1 MRQTENVRINV
12 LSKIDS
18 FLDGGWRS
26 CSESF
31 TKVKKVIAKFRNPGL
46 KVKTST
52 MKIENMYS
60 R

>member
-1 MRQTENVRINV
+1 MRQTENVRINI
-12 LSKIDS
+12 L
-18 FLDGGWRS
+18 LDGGWPS

-52 MKIENMYS
+52 YDEN
-60 R
+60 

>member
-1 MRQTENVRINV
+1 MRQTENVRINI

-18 FLDGGWRS
+18 FLDGGWPS

-52 MKIENMYS
+52 YDEN
-60 R
+60 